1 MAHGCGPHDEDD
13 RMPIIE
19 LRQYT
24 MVPGR
29 RNDFVEIFDREFVET
44 QEALGIEVIGQFV
57 DLDRADRY
65 VWMRRFPDMESR
77 KLSLEAFYSGPA
89 WETHKDAANA
99 TMTEWHD
106 VLLLKPAREGRDILV
121 DPAARAAFADA
132 AAEQGPLTVVI
143 WDVAPDARDD
153 LAERVG
159 RAVPGARALL
169 VTDPSPNTYQRLPV
183 REDASVVVAVLDGAS
198 AGTTLDGI
206 APTQVLRL
214 QPTPRSALRG

>member
-1 MAHGCGPHDEDD
+1 MDALARNEEH

-44 QEALGIEVIGQFV
+44 QEALGIEVVGQFV

-77 KLSLEAFYSGPA
+77 RLSLEAFYSGPA
-89 WETHKDAANA
+89 WERHKDAANA

-106 VLLLKPAREGRDILV
+106 VLLLKPAPGSMDLQL
-121 DPAARAAFADA
+121 DPDARSGTDGNAAAR
-132 AAEQGPLTVVI
+132 PLSIVI
-143 WDVAPDARDD
+143 WDVEPEDLAGFSASFGAAHPGAKLALVTEASENTYPRLPIRDD
-153 LAERVG
+153 ASAFVAVFPSLANGPPDVAG
-159 RAVPGARALL
+159 RAPA
-169 VTDPSPNTYQRLPV
+169 Q
-183 REDASVVVAVLDGAS
+183 VLN
-198 AGTTLDGI
+198 L
-206 APTQVLRL
+206 APTR
-214 QPTPRSALRG
+214 RSLLRGA